1 MLHWGEKFWKGRK
14 CKLEYEINENQE
26 EEILENCANEDND
39 NENKIKKI
47 DCPDG
52 WKIMIFHI

>member
-1 MLHWGEKFWKGRK
+1 MKSFEKEENVNN
-14 CKLEYEINENQE
+14 EYEINENQD

-39 NENKIKKI
+39 NENKIKKT

-52 WKIMIFHI
+52 WKITIFHI